1 MWGLF
6 VCRKCI
12 VCTEVQ
18 CENSVQCCEWAGRYF
33 MNGGGIMWPQHLPKQ
48 IFLTDCQQAH
58 TRDRLIEKQQ
68 HTHIHAKCDLKMGAT
83 STNRHLTHGLKNRH
97 PRIVRDLGVKET
109 PFFRKNAFLWME
121 IVICKSAI
129 DKKWH
134 LQTIFDADRVAIASY
149 VFIREKRKL
158 SSSQKWV
165 MSDFKSWFYSE
176 IMEYTLK

>member
-121 IVICKSAI
+121 IVICKWVRLI
-129 DKKWH
+129 KNG
-134 LQTIFDADRVAIASY
+134 IFRPFSTPIESQSHHMCLY
-149 VFIREKRKL
+149 VKNETLALAKNELCRTLNHDFIR
-158 SSSQKWV
+158 
-165 MSDFKSWFYSE
+165 KSWS
-176 IMEYTLK
+176 TL